1 MSVKAILF
9 DLDATLL
16 PMDQAR
22 FIREYF
28 GRLTAKLAA
37 LGYDGELFSRAL
49 MSGVGAM
56 VKNDGRDTNEQVFW
70 QIFRAIFGDDFDS
83 YYCHFEDFYEHDFD
97 AIREVVG
104 YTPESRKIV
113 DALSA
118 LGLRLILATN
128 PVFPAVATE
137 KRIGWAGLSTS
148 DFELYTTYENS
159 SYCKPNPAYFTE
171 IIEKCGLSADEC
183 IMVGN
188 DTSDDMSARL
198 VGMDVFLLTDC
209 LINKE
214 NKDISEYPHGSFGE
228 LSAYIKSKVS

>member
-1 MSVKAILF
+1 MSVKAVLF

-28 GRLTAKLAA
+28 GRLTAKFAA
-37 LGYDGELFSRAL
+37 LGYDGELFAKAL

-56 VKNDGRDTNEQVFW
+56 VRNGGAVTNEEIFW
-70 QIFRAIFGDDFDS
+70 QSFRNIFSDDIDS
-83 YYCHFEDFYEHDFD
+83 YYRHFEDFYEHDFD

-113 DALSA
+113 DELSS

-137 KRIGWAGLSTS
+137 KRIEWAGLSTS